1 MDYLFAKYLHVSCV
15 LLSVALFTL
24 RGGLHLMSKPWRQ
37 SRVLRMAP
45 HINDTVLLSAALWMV
60 WRSEQY
66 PFVLPWLTAKVLALL
81 AYIVLGHFALSP
93 ATPSGQRLPYFLAAM
108 ISVAYIV
115 GVALTRSPGLGFL

>member
-1 MDYLFAKYLHVSCV
+1 MDYLFAKHLHVTCV
-15 LLSVALFTL
+15 LLSVILFTL
-24 RGGLHLMSKPWRQ
+24 RGVLQLGSKPWRQ
-37 SRVLRMAP
+37 WRVLRIAP

-93 ATPSGQRLPYFLAAM
+93 ATPSRRRLPYFLVAM
-108 ISVAYIV
+108 TSVAYIV
-115 GVALTRSPGLGFL
+115 GVALTRSPGLGLL

>member
-1 MDYLFAKYLHVSCV
+1 MDYLYAKYLHVTCV
-15 LLSVALFTL
+15 WLSVSLFTL
-24 RGGLHLMSKPWRQ
+24 RGVLQLRAWPWRQ
-37 SRVLRMAP
+37 WRVLRMAP

-93 ATPSGQRLPYFLAAM
+93 TTPSGQRLPYYLAALT
-108 ISVAYIV
+108 SVAYIV
-115 GVALTRSPGLGFL
+115 GVAFTRSPLLGLG

>member
-1 MDYLFAKYLHVSCV
+1 MDYLFAKHLHVSCV

-24 RGGLHLMSKPWRQ
+24 RGVLQLLSKPWRQ
-37 SRVLRMAP
+37 WRALRMAP

-66 PFVLPWLTAKVLALL
+66 PFVLSWLTAKVLALL

-93 ATPSGQRLPYFLAAM
+93 ATPSHQRLPYFLAAM
-108 ISVAYIV
+108 TSVAYIV
-115 GVALTRSPGLGFL
+115 GVALTRSPGLGWL